1 MSIRINDIFEESTHF
16 AKHTAQELDAWLS
29 HVNETADV
37 HLSRIALTDCD
48 PWYYDRDSGRVRNRD
63 GSFFQIGGVSIGTG
77 NGAKEQPIIIQD
89 EIGFLGI
96 ICTKIEGVWHYLMQA
111 KIEPGNVNVV
121 QLSPTIQA
129 TKSNFEQKHGGKRPL
144 FLDYFLN
151 MQPDHILVDQIQS
164 EQSSRFLC
172 KRNRNVLLM
181 VDEELE
187 ETENHRWMTLRQI
200 KEWMHRENLIN
211 MDTRTVLSCIP
222 YVLLGEEGDVPFSNR
237 SYFEKSAGNI
247 DRKTIV
253 TLYKTMNDYKMF
265 RRAPVKHLPLHD
277 LKDWVMKEDEIVHK
291 DFYPF
296 KVIYCDVSINGRE
309 VRHWRQPLI
318 AANGS
323 ATIGL
328 ICCDDGGVLK
338 FVVKPRAEI
347 GCLDAIELGPTIQL
361 DAGPAGEDPSK
372 SPAADPVTALFFRK
386 LKAKEGILADIML
399 SEEGGR
405 FYQEQNRNIII
416 EVSREELQDLPAGYV
431 LSDYG
436 TLNLLTQINN
446 CVNIQLRNLLSL
458 LEI

>member
-1 MSIRINDIFEESTHF
+1 MIINQILEENTQY
-16 AKHTAQELDAWLS
+16 AKHSAEELDAWLA
-29 HVNETADV
+29 HVNESANV
-37 HLSRIALTDCD
+37 HLNRIPLAECD
-48 PWYYDRDSGRVRNRD
+48 PWFYDREQGVIQNQ
-63 GSFFQIGGVSIGTG
+63 GNSFFQIGGIRVKQNDRMI
-77 NGAKEQPIIIQD
+77 EQPIIIQD

-96 ICTKIEGVWHYLMQA
+96 ICTKIQSVWHYLMQA

-151 MQPDHILVDQIQS
+151 MEPDHILVDQIQS

-187 ETENHRWMTLRQI
+187 ETDNHRWMTLRQI

-222 YVLLGEEGDVPFSNR
+222 YVLLGEDGDVPFSNR
-237 SYFEKSAGNI
+237 SYFDKSAQSI
-247 DRKTIV
+247 DRDTIV
-253 TLYKTMNDYKMF
+253 RIYKEMNDYKMF
-265 RRAPVKHLPLHD
+265 RKEKIVHVPLHELTEWQMLPD
-277 LKDWVMKEDEIVHK
+277 EVSHKEI
-291 DFYPF
+291 YPF
-296 KVIYCDVSINGRE
+296 KVIYCDVEINGRE
-309 VRHWRQPLI
+309 VKHWRQPLM
-318 AANGS
+318 AATGS
-323 ATIGL
+323 ATLGL
-328 ICCDDGGVLK
+328 LCCDDGGVLK
-338 FVVKPRAEI
+338 FLVKPRAEI
-347 GCLDAIELGPTIQL
+347 GCLDAIELGPTIQQEAHAEAL
-361 DAGPAGEDPSK
+361 AANGKVEEDA
-372 SPAADPVTALFFRK
+372 VTRLFYRK
-386 LKAKEGILADIML
+386 LHAQEGVLADIML

-416 EVSREELQDLPAGYV
+416 QVDRAELGDLPKGYV